1 MIITSSPKNKILL
14 GENNKSLNKRLLSGY
29 NLNNAT
35 LLIDLSYYSL
45 LVSNKIKF
53 NNLFKAKWDNLI
65 QCKVIYPTNRLEIID
80 LIFEPIINVKRLVDI
95 NSIILLTT
103 PYKLLTGVEKEL
115 YKLLSGIIDFI
126 ICTDRA
132 HITSNVYS
140 LAINE
145 KQKYIIITDDINFWS
160 ICSKKSNIFHCMI
173 SKNNR
178 PKFYFDKFG
187 LEYLS
192 SLIQTNKLVNKLR
205 LSKLKYVNLQ
215 YLYILLLY
223 VKFKK
228 VKADQTLN
236 ISDKSFLG
244 SKGQGLSLLSDAHK
258 EISYIFLTKS
268 DLIDIFLTSST
279 THFILNLSRLLKIV
293 PMDITLMGA
302 FSGYY
307 NNSNPVRQ
315 IGVNKKRVGT
325 LYYKVTEKSK
335 AKYIKPF
342 EIQKTKPSLPTNTT
356 LVDIDIAG
364 LDTSMAV
371 DLILKDLAW

>member
-1 MIITSSPKNKILL
+1 MVHQSRTKL
-14 GENNKSLNKRLLSGY
+14 
-29 NLNNAT
+29 
-35 LLIDLSYYSL
+35 
-45 LVSNKIKF
+45 
-53 NNLFKAKWDNLI
+53 DNL
-65 QCKVIYPTNRLEIID
+65 
-80 LIFEPIINVKRLVDI
+80 
-95 NSIILLTT
+95 
-103 PYKLLTGVEKEL
+103 
-115 YKLLSGIIDFI
+115 
-126 ICTDRA
+126 
-132 HITSNVYS
+132 
-140 LAINE
+140 
-145 KQKYIIITDDINFWS
+145 
-160 ICSKKSNIFHCMI
+160 
-173 SKNNR
+173 
-178 PKFYFDKFG
+178 
-187 LEYLS
+187 
-192 SLIQTNKLVNKLR
+192 
-205 LSKLKYVNLQ
+205 
-215 YLYILLLY
+215 

-307 NNSNPVRQ
+307 NNSDPVRQ
-315 IGVNKKRVGT
+315 IDVNKKRVGT
-325 LYYKVTEKSK
+325 LYYKATEKSK

-342 EIQKTKPSLPTNTT
+342 EIQKTKPSLPTSPPT
-356 LVDIDIAG
+356 VDINIAD